1 MVFWRSQKKYATEI
15 AEMSLADLLNEPL
28 EMRKV
33 KEEVILAFEK
43 VLGFNMVPEGS
54 LQGD

>member
-1 MVFWRSQKKYATEI
+1 VFWRSQKKYATEI

-33 KEEVILAFEK
+33 KEEVIPAIEK
-43 VLGFNMVPEGS
+43 VLGFNMVPVGS
-54 LQGD
+54 PKGD